1 MTWRDVVTWRGVR
14 GWREWGGVARRD
26 VMKWRGGN
34 FDIILW
40 TFQVNLKFH
49 GVGILLSS
57 YPCGLC
63 QFEVTGR
70 GLRTPCQ
77 FEVTWA
83 SGILI
88 AFHPCGQSN
97 EFKVRGE
104 NVDIILSLWTF
115 QANSWE
121 REFWYHH
128 TLVDTPRQFEVSWG
142 WESWY
147 HFTLVD
153 IPCSCGWESS
163 YPCEHAKSVWSSIGV
178 EDLISS
184 YPCEHAK
191 SIWSSIGMGSLISSY
206 SCGQP
211 NSISNSMHVEL

>member
-1 MTWRDVVTWRGVR
+1 MTWRDDVTWCRDVTWREGMTWVR
-14 GWREWGGVARRD
+14 WRGATWRDEVTGWEFWYHL
-26 VMKWRGGN
+26 MNIPSQFEIPWGGN
-34 FDIILW
+34 F
-40 TFQVNLKFH
+40 T
-49 GVGILLSS
+49 
-57 YPCGLC
+57 
-63 QFEVTGR
+63 
-70 GLRTPCQ
+70 
-77 FEVTWA
+77 
-83 SGILI
+83 
-88 AFHPCGQSN
+88 
-97 EFKVRGE
+97 
-104 NVDIILSLWTF
+104 IILSLWTLSIWSYRAWVADSMSIWSYMGFGDLDSISPLWTF

-128 TLVDTPRQFEVSWG
+128 TLVETPRQFEVSWG